1 MPTVTYT
8 AIGSRE
14 QYGELLSLRRNVD
27 RRVSAD
33 TVQQNTANLLPKYA
47 RLTNVS
53 IELRWGCEGTIDGDS
68 NLYINGVKI
77 GDTCVGHNNNP
88 TNTRSGLQGYFSSE
102 QQYPGRPSGEI
113 QVTLKGSSRIW
124 YIFHLKVHYTYEAP
138 KFVVSL
144 SKSGEGTVSGA
155 GTYDVGTNATITAT
169 PAKGY
174 KFLKWSDGVTNATR
188 AVTVANGSQTEY
200 LTSLSYKAVF
210 EKDYVLVSYD
220 GNGATSGEYGH
231 AFMQKDISDA
241 LETNWFEKKYAV
253 QLHHNDGNDTVEAL
267 YSSADF
273 LGWYTAAEG
282 GERVGGSGDP
292 FTPTGTTDLYAH
304 WSAMPAVTLPTP
316 TRDGYTFLGWYTA
329 AEGGARVG
337 GSGDPFTPTGTT
349 DLYAHWSAM
358 PAVTLPTPT
367 RDGYTFLGWYTAAE
381 GGARVGGS
389 GDPFTP
395 TGTTDLYAHWEEIIV
410 PPEFL
415 NVAIT
420 YGNVQVSITNKVPA
434 GEGYLISVGLK

>member
-8 AIGSRE
+8 AIGSKE
-14 QYGELLSLRRNVD
+14 QYGKLFGLRQNVD
-27 RRVSAD
+27 RSISAD
-33 TVQQNTANLLPKYA
+33 EVQNGTANLIPKYA
-47 RLTNVS
+47 KLTNVS
-53 IELRWGCEGTIDGDS
+53 VELRWGCEGTISGDS
-68 NLYINGVKI
+68 DLYINGTKI
-77 GDTCVGHNNNP
+77 GDTCEGWNNNP
-88 TNTRSGLQGYFSSE
+88 TNTRSGLQDYFSSKDE
-102 QQYPGRPSGEI
+102 YPGRPTGEI
-113 QVTLKGSSRIW
+113 KIHLSGSSRIW
-124 YIFHLKVHYTYEAP
+124 YIFHLKVHYTYENP
-138 KFVVSL
+138 KFFVSL
-144 SKSGEGTVSGA
+144 SKQGEGTVSGA

-253 QLHHNDGNDTVEAL
+253 QLHHNDGNETIETL
-267 YSSADF
+267 YSSAD
-273 LGWYTAAEG
+273 
-282 GERVGGSGDP
+282 
-292 FTPTGTTDLYAH
+292 
-304 WSAMPAVTLPTP
+304 
-316 TRDGYTFLGWYTA
+316 FLGWYTA

>member
-1 MPTVTYT
+1 MATVTYT
-8 AIGSRE
+8 AIGSKE

-282 GERVGGSGDP
+282 GERVGGSGDSY
-292 FTPTGTTDLYAH
+292 TPTGSVTLYAH
-304 WSAMPAVTLPTP
+304 WSEMPAVTLETI
-316 TRDGYTFLGWYTA
+316 TRKGYTFLGWYTA
-329 AEGGARVG
+329 AEGGTKVG
-337 GSGDPFTPTGTT
+337 DGGDSYTPTENAVHLYAQWSSNAINQFRIGSKSPGFYLGQIPVLKIFKGNTEIYYDPF
-349 DLYAHWSAM
+349 
-358 PAVTLPTPT
+358 
-367 RDGYTFLGWYTAAE
+367 AE
-381 GGARVGGS
+381 
-389 GDPFTP
+389 
-395 TGTTDLYAHWEEIIV
+395 E
-410 PPEFL
+410 
-415 NVAIT
+415 
-420 YGNVQVSITNKVPA
+420 
-434 GEGYLISVGLK
+434 

>member
-1 MPTVTYT
+1 MATVTYT

-174 KFLKWSDGVTNATR
+174 KFLKWLEDGDTNATR
-188 AVTVANGSQTEY
+188 TVTVANGSQTQY
-200 LTSLSYKAVF
+200 STPLNRTAVF
-210 EKDYVLVSYD
+210 EIDYVTVHYD
-220 GNGATSGEYGH
+220 GNGATDGGSRSVI
-231 AFMQKDISDA
+231 MQKDISGV
-241 LETNWFEKKYAV
+241 LETNWFDNGYAV
-253 QLHHNDGNDTVEAL
+253 QLNHNDGNDTVETL

-282 GERVGGSGDP
+282 GERVGGSGDSY
-292 FTPTGTTDLYAH
+292 TPTGSVTLYAH
-304 WSAMPAVTLPTP
+304 WSEMPAVTLETI
-316 TRDGYTFLGWYTA
+316 TRKGYTFLGWYTA
-329 AEGGARVG
+329 AEGGTKVG
-337 GSGDPFTPTGTT
+337 DGGDSYTPTENAVHLYAQWSSNAINQFRIGSKSPGFYLGQIPVLKIFKGNTEIYYDPF
-349 DLYAHWSAM
+349 
-358 PAVTLPTPT
+358 
-367 RDGYTFLGWYTAAE
+367 AE
-381 GGARVGGS
+381 
-389 GDPFTP
+389 
-395 TGTTDLYAHWEEIIV
+395 E
-410 PPEFL
+410 
-415 NVAIT
+415 
-420 YGNVQVSITNKVPA
+420 
-434 GEGYLISVGLK
+434 